1 MASLSNIN
9 GLFDV
14 HSTGAILFSTSHGT
28 SGQILRSNGNAAPTW
43 VAASTVIGGPYL
55 PLTGGT
61 LSGATAT
68 ATGINFTVGG
78 NLFGTNATF
87 SGNQV
92 TVDPASGDA
101 ILQLQSSTQTL
112 RIDQNSIRTGTNNNL
127 ALFTNG
133 NSNQLVLKQS
143 NGFVGIG
150 TITPGSDL
158 TIKENGVIGFQYT
171 TGAGSYHTITGGGV
185 NPMSFT
191 VNPFSALDPVFSFN
205 SAAGNIM
212 TMKNGGNVG
221 IGINLPAAKLHVQ
234 ASNAQMLIGYNGNSQ
249 NFFDADNHY
258 FRNSAFV
265 NILQLGSDTILGT
278 PNNTQRLKITTDY
291 SQIGPMIIKYPY
303 YRMDSFKSDG
313 SGYFWAFGHE
323 KSDGTQSIGMMLND
337 GVSGNKYTRIINTLQ
352 IASFTANEYNG
363 AYPSFATNIVLRNS
377 GNSYLNGG
385 NVGIGTTS
393 PDYDLDVER
402 TATAI
407 NDDPT
412 IRVRNAWSGEG
423 NNTGFSNRA
432 DGLYTAGSTAVTTR
446 IRSRYD
452 TGANYGEVGT
462 TTNHDFRF
470 ITNGGEKM
478 RIDNGGN
485 VRVGTASTPDTLFQ
499 IYATTSEDPAAP
511 GTTTTG
517 KFCINTSQQATLSI
531 GKNSGNVYWISNV
544 NKSFANS
551 FYHIALNPLGGRVGI
566 GTIAPTQPLDVN
578 GYSICD
584 KQFQRDNS
592 TTIILGTPRILN
604 IGYRGSSGTYD
615 FNPVTLFGNLA
626 QGGQCEI
633 QVTGWQNKV
642 NNGFIYWR
650 DNGSNTNIGN
660 GIVGFVQT
668 AVVGSGVISVST
680 NAGGNVITITFTGW
694 HANAHGWNARIIS
707 NNT

>member
-78 NLFGTNATF
+78 NLFGTSATF
-87 SGNQV
+87 SGNV
-92 TVDPASGDA
+92 TLSNGKMQISGPALTDNYLKINVANVPLQNGVLINYAGASQSTGLFINQPNGGGSGAADYA
-101 ILQLQSSTQTL
+101 LLKVNNQ
-112 RIDQNSIRTGTNNNL
+112 GTNPTFYSSNN
-127 ALFTNG
+127 G
-133 NSNQLVLKQS
+133 S
-143 NGFVGIG
+143 
-150 TITPGSDL
+150 TPVI
-158 TIKENGVIGFQYT
+158 IKAN
-171 TGAGSYHTITGGGV
+171 
-185 NPMSFT
+185 
-191 VNPFSALDPVFSFN
+191 
-205 SAAGNIM
+205 
-212 TMKNGGNVG
+212 GNVG
-221 IGINLPAAKLHVQ
+221 IGITGPTSKLHSVVTTAGDSALKLQ
-234 ASNAQMLIGYNGNSQ
+234 DDTGSV
-249 NFFDADNHY
+249 FDFQCGIAGVTGD
-258 FRNSAFV
+258 ALV
-265 NILQLGSDTILGT
+265 IKDTTLSY
-278 PNNTQRLKITTDY
+278 DY
-291 SQIGPMIIKYPY
+291 LTL
-303 YRMDSFKSDG
+303 R
-313 SGYFWAFGHE
+313 
-323 KSDGTQSIGMMLND
+323 
-337 GVSGNKYTRIINTLQ
+337 SGN
-352 IASFTANEYNG
+352 F
-363 AYPSFATNIVLRNS
+363 
-377 GNSYLNGG
+377 
-385 NVGIGTTS
+385 GIGTTS

-566 GTIAPTQPLDVN
+566 GTISPTQPLDVN

-604 IGYRGSSGTYD
+604 IGYQGSSGTYD
-615 FNPVTLFGNLA
+615 FNPVTLFGNQP

-694 HANAHGWNARIIS
+694 HSNAHGWNAKIIS
-707 NNT
+707 NNS

>member
-9 GLFDV
+9 GIFDV

-78 NLFGTNATF
+78 NLFGTSATF

-150 TITPGSDL
+150 TASPGNKLEIEDGDGGGSNPDARSKL
-158 TIKENGVIGFQYT
+158 FINSSGEAYISINSPAESFNGIRLNV
-171 TGAGSYHTITGGGV
+171 AGSPKAFMELYDNTAQGKKLNIGTTDARDLVFDTNNQPRMTIL
-185 NPMSFT
+185 S
-191 VNPFSALDPVFSFN
+191 
-205 SAAGNIM
+205 
-212 TMKNGGNVG
+212 GGNVG

-234 ASNAQMLIGYNGNSQ
+234 ASNAQMLIGYSGNSQ

-265 NILQLGSDTILGT
+265 NILQLGGDTILGT
-278 PNNTQRLKITTDY
+278 PNNTQRLRITTDY
-291 SQIGPMIIKYPY
+291 SQIGPMIVKYPY

-393 PDYDLDVER
+393 PSAKLEVNGALFVGNH
-402 TATAI
+402 TGTVT
-407 NDDPT
+407 PT
-412 IRVRNAWSGEG
+412 SGIFIEEAAG
-423 NNTGFSNRA
+423 VDTQIQMYTYGGSVFRILGSEIKADIGWGSGQNRSVNFNNTG
-432 DGLYTAGSTAVTTR
+432 TGS
-446 IRSRYD
+446 
-452 TGANYGEVGT
+452 
-462 TTNHDFRF
+462 
-470 ITNGGEKM
+470 
-478 RIDNGGN
+478 
-485 VRVGTASTPDTLFQ
+485 
-499 IYATTSEDPAAP
+499 
-511 GTTTTG
+511 
-517 KFCINTSQQATLSI
+517 
-531 GKNSGNVYWISNV
+531 IS
-544 NKSFANS
+544 
-551 FYHIALNPLGGRVGI
+551 VGI
-566 GTIAPTQPLDVN
+566 GTDVPTQPLDVN

-604 IGYRGSSGTYD
+604 IGYQGSSGTYD
-615 FNPVTLFGNLA
+615 FNPVTLFGNNA

-694 HANAHGWNARIIS
+694 HSNAHGWNAKIIS
-707 NNT
+707 NNS

>member
-143 NGFVGIG
+143 NG
-150 TITPGSDL
+150 
-158 TIKENGVIGFQYT
+158 
-171 TGAGSYHTITGGGV
+171 
-185 NPMSFT
+185 
-191 VNPFSALDPVFSFN
+191 
-205 SAAGNIM
+205 
-212 TMKNGGNVG
+212 NVG
-221 IGINLPAAKLHVQ
+221 IGISSPAAKLHVQ

-258 FRNSAFV
+258 FRNSSFV

-278 PNNTQRLKITTDY
+278 PNNTQRLRITTDY

-337 GVSGNKYTRIINTLQ
+337 GVSGNKYTRIIDTLN

-363 AYPSFATNIVLRNS
+363 GYPSFATNIVLRNS

-650 DNGSNTNIGN
+650 VNGS
-660 GIVGFVQT
+660 
-668 AVVGSGVISVST
+668 
-680 NAGGNVITITFTGW
+680 
-694 HANAHGWNARIIS
+694 
-707 NNT
+707 

>member
-9 GLFDV
+9 GIFDV

-78 NLFGTNATF
+78 NLFGTSATF

-150 TITPGSDL
+150 TASPGNKLEIEDGDGGGSNPDARSKL
-158 TIKENGVIGFQYT
+158 FINSSGEAYISINSPAESFNGIRLNV
-171 TGAGSYHTITGGGV
+171 AGSPKAFMELYDNTAQGKKLNIGTTDARDLVFDTNNQPRMTIL
-185 NPMSFT
+185 S
-191 VNPFSALDPVFSFN
+191 
-205 SAAGNIM
+205 
-212 TMKNGGNVG
+212 GGNVG

-234 ASNAQMLIGYNGNSQ
+234 ASNAQMLIGYSGNSQ

-265 NILQLGSDTILGT
+265 NILQLGGDTILGT
-278 PNNTQRLKITTDY
+278 PNNTQRLRITTDY
-291 SQIGPMIIKYPY
+291 SQIGPMIVKYPY

-393 PDYDLDVER
+393 PSAKLEVNGALFVGNH
-402 TATAI
+402 TGTVT
-407 NDDPT
+407 PT
-412 IRVRNAWSGEG
+412 SGIFIEEAAG
-423 NNTGFSNRA
+423 VDTQIQMYTYGGSVFRILGSEIKADIGWGSGQNRSVNFNNTG
-432 DGLYTAGSTAVTTR
+432 TGS
-446 IRSRYD
+446 
-452 TGANYGEVGT
+452 
-462 TTNHDFRF
+462 
-470 ITNGGEKM
+470 
-478 RIDNGGN
+478 
-485 VRVGTASTPDTLFQ
+485 
-499 IYATTSEDPAAP
+499 
-511 GTTTTG
+511 
-517 KFCINTSQQATLSI
+517 
-531 GKNSGNVYWISNV
+531 IS
-544 NKSFANS
+544 
-551 FYHIALNPLGGRVGI
+551 VGI
-566 GTIAPTQPLDVN
+566 GTDVPTQPLDVN

-694 HANAHGWNARIIS
+694 HSNAHGWNAKIIS
-707 NNT
+707 NNS